1 MTARVA
7 LANESALGVYS
18 FSWQVDG
25 RKAVIQ
31 WGEGMSV
38 PLAFLGGSMRE
49 VANPARF
56 GWTGPPTGTSHRTQ
70 LAAVKAFAQR
80 FADQLAADIEADQ

>member
-1 MTARVA
+1 MTAAPVK

-31 WGEGMSV
+31 WGEGMTV

-56 GWTGPPTGTSHRTQ
+56 GWTGPPTGTSKRQ